1 MNIKASKISIV
12 LLLISSLL
20 ISLLFTGCVANF
32 KKDNTKESKNETSQ
46 IVYCDNCG
54 EPSNEITKYCSKCGK
69 EAKWLSDK
77 PSTDETSKKKEQNK
91 EKNKNKE
98 QVKNNYNTS
107 ESTPKQ
113 NRQINYKAK
122 YLSKLSQLED
132 IYENPDNAYDW
143 STTGDAAQAEYER
156 YQAWDDMLNEIYSLL
171 KTQLSSSE
179 MKALKNE
186 EINWINYRDKTAEND
201 ARDFDGGSNYSVVY
215 NGSLATTTKDRC
227 YELVNNYM
235 K

>member
-1 MNIKASKISIV
+1 MKSQNTV
-12 LLLISSLL
+12 LN
-20 ISLLFTGCVANF
+20 V
-32 KKDNTKESKNETSQ
+32 
-46 IVYCDNCG
+46 V
-54 EPSNEITKYCSKCGK
+54 K

-132 IYENPDNAYDW
+132 VYENPDNAYDW

-179 MKALKNE
+179 MKALKRRN
-186 EINWINYRDKTAEND
+186 
-201 ARDFDGGSNYSVVY
+201 
-215 NGSLATTTKDRC
+215 
-227 YELVNNYM
+227 
-235 K
+235 